1 MVLNWTP
8 EVIVEI
14 FTSAITLLAT
24 LLMFITPRTKNIKSL
39 SYIRLGLFFMGM
51 LFTLD
56 LLANLFLITLLSRI
70 SGLML
75 LPSAVFFAIGI
86 NYTIKETSNS
96 PFLIIVVGLG
106 VLYCFLAFQPGAVGF
121 EFAGGFLNM
130 NWIGLYEAV
139 GSFFIFFVGSA
150 SFYWGLKTWLNAPFL
165 IKREAL
171 IFFIGTVI
179 NGPLTLII
187 YLFYYW
193 NPIFILFAY
202 ATTGLGN
209 LIVCLGIL
217 REPKLLYIL
226 PFTVNRI
233 VVRDREGNPLFDH
246 DWSRSNLSESIFPG
260 FLNAVQL
267 MSEEVINMGGLLDI
281 KLEEG
286 ILTLY
291 ESELISVGLVA
302 SKYSKLLRECV
313 VQFTRDFEQKFERE
327 LKKQVK
333 DIAQYEGAFEL
344 IEKYFSNFPYKNI
357 KSKKQPLLLA
367 GKFAKIPLEIEN
379 KLNNIFTDEKE
390 YQAIKIEL
398 LKSPLGLSSEFFTL
412 YNDLLDETKRISEEK
427 VQYMIEDTDLDK
439 LN

>member
-14 FTSAITLLAT
+14 FTSANILIAT
-24 LLMFITPRTKNIKSL
+24 LLMYILPRTKKIKSL

-51 LFTLD
+51 LFALD
-56 LLANLFLITLLSRI
+56 LLANLFLNTLLSRI
-70 SGLML
+70 CGLML
-75 LPSAVFFAIGI
+75 FPSAVLFAIGI
-86 NYTIKETSNS
+86 NYTIKETYYS
-96 PFLIIVVGLG
+96 PFLLIAGGLG
-106 VLYCFLAFQPGAVGF
+106 VLYFYLAFQPGSVGF
-121 EFAGGFLNM
+121 EFEGGHLNV
-130 NWIGLYEAV
+130 NWIGLYELV
-139 GSFFIFFVGSA
+139 GLFFIFFVGSA

-171 IFFIGTVI
+171 IFFMGTVI
-179 NGPLTLII
+179 NGPLTLLI
-187 YLFYYW
+187 YLFYIW

-209 LIVCLGIL
+209 FFVCLGIL
-217 REPKLLYIL
+217 KEPKLLYIL

-233 VVRDREGNPLFDH
+233 VVRDREGNPLFNH
-246 DWSRSNLSESIFPG
+246 DWSRSSLSDSIFTG

-267 MSEEVINMGGLLDI
+267 MSEEVINMGGLMDI

-313 VQFTRDFEQKFERE
+313 VQFTQDFEQKFERE

-333 DIAQYEGAFEL
+333 DIAQYKGAFEL
-344 IEKYFSNFPYKNI
+344 IEKYFSNFPSRVI
-357 KSKKQPLLLA
+357 SSRKQSLLLSSKYMKRV
-367 GKFAKIPLEIEN
+367 GEFDN
-379 KLNNIFTDEKE
+379 KLKKMFPDEKE
-390 YQAIKIEL
+390 YENIRNELQKSPISLTPDFFSLYDELKAENDKIEDSKDTKVDQL
-398 LKSPLGLSSEFFTL
+398 DLK
-412 YNDLLDETKRISEEK
+412 N
-427 VQYMIEDTDLDK
+427 
-439 LN
+439 

>member
-1 MVLNWTP
+1 MILNWTP

-14 FTSAITLLAT
+14 FTSTVILIAIM
-24 LLMFITPRTKNIKSL
+24 LMYVTPRTKNIKSL
-39 SYIRLGLFFMGM
+39 LYIRLALFFMGM

-75 LPSAVFFAIGI
+75 FPSALFFAIGI

-96 PFLIIVVGLG
+96 PFLIIVIGLG
-106 VLYCFLAFQPGAVGF
+106 VLFCYLAFQPGAVGIEF
-121 EFAGGFLNM
+121 EGGHLNM
-130 NWIGLYEAV
+130 NWIGLYELV
-139 GSFFIFFVGSA
+139 GSIFIFFVGSA

-171 IFFIGTVI
+171 IFFMGTVI
-179 NGPLTLII
+179 SGPVTLII

-193 NPIFILFAY
+193 NPVFIPFAY
-202 ATTGLGN
+202 ATAGLGI
-209 LIVCLGIL
+209 LIYCLGIL
-217 REPKLLYIL
+217 KEPKLLYIL
-226 PFTVNRI
+226 PFTVNRL

-246 DWSRSNLSESIFPG
+246 DWSLSSLNESIFTA
-260 FLNAVQL
+260 FLNTVQL
-267 MSEEVINMGGLLDI
+267 MSEEVINKGGLLDI

-291 ESELISVGLVA
+291 ESELISVGLIA

-344 IEKYFSNFPYKNI
+344 IEKYFS
-357 KSKKQPLLLA
+357 
-367 GKFAKIPLEIEN
+367 
-379 KLNNIFTDEKE
+379 TRVEKT
-390 YQAIKIEL
+390 
-398 LKSPLGLSSEFFTL
+398 G
-412 YNDLLDETKRISEEK
+412 
-427 VQYMIEDTDLDK
+427 
-439 LN
+439 

>member
-14 FTSAITLLAT
+14 FTSAITLIAT
-24 LLMFITPRTKNIKSL
+24 LLMYVTPRTKNIKSL
-39 SYIRLGLFFMGM
+39 SYIRLALFFMGM

-56 LLANLFLITLLSRI
+56 LLANLFLLTLLSRI

-75 LPSAVFFAIGI
+75 FPSAVFFAIGI

-96 PFLIIVVGLG
+96 PFLIIIVGLG
-106 VLYCFLAFQPGAVGF
+106 VLYCYLAFQPGAVGLEF
-121 EFAGGFLNM
+121 EGGHLNL
-130 NWIGLYEAV
+130 NWIGLYELG

-171 IFFIGTVI
+171 IFFMGTVI

-187 YLFYYW
+187 YLLNYW

-202 ATTGLGN
+202 ATAGLGN

-217 REPKLLYIL
+217 KEPKLLYIL

-233 VVRDREGNPLFDH
+233 VVRDREGNPLFNH
-246 DWSRSNLSESIFPG
+246 DWSSSSLSDSIFIG

-286 ILTLY
+286 IFTLY
-291 ESELISVGLVA
+291 ESEVISVGLVA

-313 VQFTRDFEQKFERE
+313 LQFTRDFEQKFERE

-357 KSKKQPLLLA
+357 KSKKQPLLLT
-367 GKFAKIPLEIEN
+367 GKFVKIPLEIEY
-379 KLNNIFTDEKE
+379 KLKSIFTDEKE
-390 YQAIKIEL
+390 YETIKSEL
-398 LKSPLGLSSEFFTL
+398 LKSPLSFSSEFFTL
-412 YNDLLDETKRISEEK
+412 YNDLMDETKRISEEK
-427 VQYMIEDTDLDK
+427 SLYLNDNIDLDK
-439 LN
+439 

>member
-14 FTSAITLLAT
+14 FTSAIILSAT
-24 LLMFITPRTKNIKSL
+24 VLMYITPRTKKIKSL
-39 SYIRLGLFFMGM
+39 FYIRLGLFFMGM
-51 LFTLD
+51 LFALD
-56 LLANLFLITLLSRI
+56 LLANLFLNTLLSRI
-70 SGLML
+70 CGLML
-75 LPSAVFFAIGI
+75 FPSAALFAIGI
-86 NYTIKETSNS
+86 NYTIKETYNS
-96 PFLIIVVGLG
+96 IFLIIVAGLG
-106 VLYCFLAFQPGAVGF
+106 VLYCYLAFQPGAIGF
-121 EFAGGFLNM
+121 EFEGGHLSV

-171 IFFIGTVI
+171 IFFMGTVI

-209 LIVCLGIL
+209 LIVCIGIL
-217 REPKLLYIL
+217 KEPKLLYIL

-233 VVRDREGNPLFDH
+233 VVRDRERNPLFSH
-246 DWSRSNLSESIFPG
+246 DWSRSSLNESIFIG

-267 MSEEVINMGGLLDI
+267 MSEEVINMGRLLDI
-281 KLEEG
+281 KSEEG

-291 ESELISVGLVA
+291 KSELISVGLVA

-313 VQFTRDFEQKFERE
+313 LQFTQDFEQKFERE
-327 LKKQVK
+327 LKKQVW

-344 IEKYFSNFPYKNI
+344 IEKYFSNFPSHVISSRN
-357 KSKKQPLLLA
+357 QPLLLSSKYVKRV
-367 GKFAKIPLEIEN
+367 GELDN
-379 KLNNIFTDEKE
+379 KLRKMFPDEKE
-390 YQAIKIEL
+390 YENIRNEMQKSPIGLASDFFSLYGELKGEIDKIEDKKVDQL
-398 LKSPLGLSSEFFTL
+398 DLK
-412 YNDLLDETKRISEEK
+412 D
-427 VQYMIEDTDLDK
+427 
-439 LN
+439 

>member
-8 EVIVEI
+8 GVIVEI
-14 FTSAITLLAT
+14 FTSSVILIAI
-24 LLMFITPRTKNIKSL
+24 LLMYVTPRTRNVKSL
-39 SYIRLGLFFMGM
+39 SYIRFALFFMGM
-51 LFTLD
+51 LFALD

-75 LPSAVFFAIGI
+75 FPSAVFFAIGI

-96 PFLIIVVGLG
+96 PFLIIVIGLG
-106 VLYCFLAFQPGAVGF
+106 VLFCYLAIQPEAVGYEF
-121 EFAGGFLNM
+121 EGGYLNV
-130 NWIGLYEAV
+130 NWIGLYELL
-139 GSFFIFFVGSA
+139 GSIFIFFVGSL

-202 ATTGLGN
+202 ATTGLGV
-209 LIVCLGIL
+209 LILCLGIIK
-217 REPKLLYIL
+217 EPKLLYIL
-226 PFTVNRI
+226 PFTVNRL

-246 DWSRSNLSESIFPG
+246 DWSRSSLSDTIFPG

-267 MSEEVINMGGLLDI
+267 MSEEVINLGGLLDI

-286 ILTLY
+286 IFTLY

-313 VQFTRDFEQKFERE
+313 VQFTRDFEQKFKLE

-333 DIAQYEGAFEL
+333 DIAQYDGAFEF

-367 GKFAKIPLEIEN
+367 GKFAKIPLELEN
-379 KLNNIFTDEKE
+379 KLSNIFTDEKE
-390 YQAIKIEL
+390 YEAIKTEL
-398 LKSPLGLSSEFFTL
+398 LKSPLGLTSAFFTL
-412 YNDLLDETKRISEEK
+412 YSDLQDEIKRISEEESL
-427 VQYMIEDTDLDK
+427 YLNDNNDLDK
-439 LN
+439 

>member
-14 FTSAITLLAT
+14 FTIAIILIAI
-24 LLMFITPRTKNIKSL
+24 LLMYITSRTKHVKSL
-39 SYIRLGLFFMGM
+39 SYIRFGIFFMGM
-51 LFTLD
+51 LFALD

-75 LPSAVFFAIGI
+75 FPSAVFFAIGI

-96 PFLIIVVGLG
+96 PFLIIVIGLG
-106 VLYCFLAFQPGAVGF
+106 ILFCYLAFQPGAIGF
-121 EFAGGFLNM
+121 EFEGGHLNV
-130 NWIGLYEAV
+130 NWIGLYELV

-171 IFFIGTVI
+171 ISFMGTVI
-179 NGPLTLII
+179 SGPVTLIL

-202 ATTGLGN
+202 ATTGLGI
-209 LIVCLGIL
+209 LVFCLGIL
-217 REPKLLYIL
+217 KEPKLLYIL
-226 PFTVNRI
+226 PFTVNRL

-246 DWSRSNLSESIFPG
+246 DWSRSILNESIFTA
-260 FLNAVQL
+260 FLNTVQL
-267 MSEEVINMGGLLDI
+267 MSEEVINLGGLLDI

-286 ILTLY
+286 IFTLY

-302 SKYSKLLRECV
+302 SKHSKLLRECV
-313 VQFTRDFEQKFERE
+313 VQFTRDFEQKFKRE

-333 DIAQYEGAFEL
+333 DIVWYEGAFEL
-344 IEKYFSNFPYKNI
+344 IEKYFSNFPYKII

-379 KLNNIFTDEKE
+379 KLNNIFTNKKE
-390 YQAIKIEL
+390 YEVIKTEL

-412 YNDLLDETKRISEEK
+412 YNDLIDETKCISEEK
-427 VQYMIEDTDLDK
+427 SRKLNDNNDLDK
-439 LN
+439 SL

>member
-1 MVLNWTP
+1 MALNWTP

-14 FTSAITLLAT
+14 FTSAFTLLAM
-24 LLMFITPRTKNIKSL
+24 LLMYITPRTKKIRSL

-75 LPSAVFFAIGI
+75 FPSAVFFAIGI

-96 PFLIIVVGLG
+96 PFLILVVGLG
-106 VLYCFLAFQPGAVGF
+106 VLYCYLAFQPGAVGF
-121 EFAGGFLNM
+121 ELVGGHLNL
-130 NWIGLYEAV
+130 NWIGLYELL
-139 GSFFIFFVGSA
+139 GSIFIVFVGSA
-150 SFYWGLKTWLNAPFL
+150 SFYWGIKTWLNAPFL

-171 IFFIGTVI
+171 MFFIGTVL

-202 ATTGLGN
+202 ITTSLGL
-209 LIVCLGIL
+209 LIICLGIIK
-217 REPKLLYIL
+217 EPKLLYIL
-226 PFTVNRI
+226 PFTVNRL

-246 DWSRSNLSESIFPG
+246 DWSLSSLSESIFSG
-260 FLNAVQL
+260 FLNTVQL
-267 MSEEVINMGGLLDI
+267 MSEEVINKGGLLDI
-281 KLEEG
+281 NLEEG
-286 ILTLY
+286 IFTLY

-344 IEKYFSNFPYKNI
+344 IEKYFSNFPYKII

-379 KLNNIFTDEKE
+379 KLNSIFSDEKE
-390 YQAIKIEL
+390 YETIKTEL

-412 YNDLLDETKRISEEK
+412 YNDLMDETTRISEEK
-427 VQYMIEDTDLDK
+427 IRYIIDDKDLDK
-439 LN
+439 

>member
-14 FTSAITLLAT
+14 FTSTIILIALI
-24 LLMFITPRTKNIKSL
+24 LMYVTPRTKNIKSL
-39 SYIRLGLFFMGM
+39 SYIRLGLFFVGM

-56 LLANLFLITLLSRI
+56 VLANLFLNPLLCRI

-75 LPSAVFFAIGI
+75 FPSAVFFAIGI

-96 PFLIIVVGLG
+96 PFLVIIIGLG
-106 VLYCFLAFQPGAVGF
+106 VLFCYLAFQPGAVGV
-121 EFAGGFLNM
+121 ELVEGHLNM
-130 NWIGLYEAV
+130 NWIGLYELV
-139 GSFFIFFVGSA
+139 GSIFIFFVASA

-171 IFFIGTVI
+171 IFLIGTVI

-209 LIVCLGIL
+209 LIVCLGIIK
-217 REPKLLYIL
+217 EPKLLYIL
-226 PFTVNRI
+226 PFTVNRL

-246 DWSRSNLSESIFPG
+246 DWSHSSFNESIFPG

-286 ILTLY
+286 IFTLNK
-291 ESELISVGLVA
+291 SELISVGLVA

-327 LKKQVK
+327 LKKHVK

-367 GKFAKIPLEIEN
+367 GEFAKIPLEIEN
-379 KLNNIFTDEKE
+379 KLSNIFTDEKE
-390 YQAIKIEL
+390 YQAIKTEL
-398 LKSPLGLSSEFFTL
+398 LKSPLGLTSAFFTL
-412 YNDLLDETKRISEEK
+412 YNDLIDENKRISEKESLHLN
-427 VQYMIEDTDLDK
+427 DNNDLDK
-439 LN
+439 

>member
-14 FTSAITLLAT
+14 FTSVSILIAV
-24 LLMFITPRTKNIKSL
+24 LLMYLTPRTKKVKSL
-39 SYIRLGLFFMGM
+39 SYIRLALFFMGM

-56 LLANLFLITLLSRI
+56 LLANLFLSTLLCRI

-75 LPSAVFFAIGI
+75 FPSAVFFAIGI

-96 PFLIIVVGLG
+96 PFLIIVIGLG
-106 VLYCFLAFQPGAVGF
+106 VLFCYLAFQPEAVGF
-121 EFAGGFLNM
+121 EFEGGYLNV
-130 NWIGLYEAV
+130 NWIGLYELV
-139 GSFFIFFVGSA
+139 GSLFIFFVGSA

-165 IKREAL
+165 IKREAF

-179 NGPLTLII
+179 NGPLTLIM

-202 ATTGLGN
+202 ATTGLGI
-209 LIVCLGIL
+209 LILCLGIIK
-217 REPKLLYIL
+217 EPKLLYIL
-226 PFTVNRI
+226 PFTVNRL

-246 DWSRSNLSESIFPG
+246 DWSRSSLSESIFPG

-267 MSEEVINMGGLLDI
+267 MSEEVINLGGLLDI

-286 ILTLY
+286 IFTLY

-313 VQFTRDFEQKFERE
+313 VQFTRDFEQKFKLE

-367 GKFAKIPLEIEN
+367 GKFAKIPLEIED
-379 KLNNIFTDEKE
+379 KLSKIFTDEKE
-390 YQAIKIEL
+390 YQAIKTEL
-398 LKSPLGLSSEFFTL
+398 LKSPLGLTSEFFTL
-412 YNDLLDETKRISEEK
+412 YNDLLDESKRISEENSL
-427 VQYMIEDTDLDK
+427 YLNDNNDLDE
-439 LN
+439 

>member
-24 LLMFITPRTKNIKSL
+24 LLMYITPRTKNIKSL

-246 DWSRSNLSESIFPG
+246 DWSSSNLSESIFTG

-390 YQAIKIEL
+390 YRAIKIEL

-412 YNDLLDETKRISEEK
+412 YIDLLDETKRISEEK
-427 VQYMIEDTDLDK
+427 VQYMIEETDLDK

>member
-14 FTSAITLLAT
+14 FTSASILIAT
-24 LLMFITPRTKNIKSL
+24 LLMCFTPRTKNIKSL

-51 LFTLD
+51 LFSLD
-56 LLANLFLITLLSRI
+56 LLANLFLITLLSQI

-75 LPSAVFFAIGI
+75 FPSAVFFAIGI

-96 PFLIIVVGLG
+96 PFLIIVIGLG
-106 VLYCFLAFQPGAVGF
+106 VLFCYIAFQPGAVGF
-121 EFAGGFLNM
+121 EFEGGHLNV
-130 NWIGLYEAV
+130 NWMGLYELM
-139 GSFFIFFVGSA
+139 GLIFISFVGSA

-171 IFFIGTVI
+171 IFLIGTVI
-179 NGPLTLII
+179 NGPLTLTI

-209 LIVCLGIL
+209 LIVCLGIIK
-217 REPKLLYIL
+217 EPKLLYIL
-226 PFTVNRI
+226 PFTVNRL

-246 DWSRSNLSESIFPG
+246 DWSRSSFNESIFPG

-286 ILTLY
+286 IFTLY
-291 ESELISVGLVA
+291 KSELISVGLVA

-327 LKKQVK
+327 LKKQVN

-357 KSKKQPLLLA
+357 KSKKQPLLLS

-379 KLNNIFTDEKE
+379 KLSNIFTDEKE
-390 YQAIKIEL
+390 YQAIKTEL
-398 LKSPLGLSSEFFTL
+398 LKSPLGLTSAFFTL
-412 YNDLLDETKRISEEK
+412 YNDLIDETKRISEEETLLL
-427 VQYMIEDTDLDK
+427 IDDNDLDK
-439 LN
+439 

>member
-313 VQFTRDFEQKFERE
+313 EQFTRDFEQKFERE

>member
-14 FTSAITLLAT
+14 FTSTVILIAI
-24 LLMFITPRTKNIKSL
+24 LLMYVTPRTKNIKSL
-39 SYIRLGLFFMGM
+39 SYIRLALFFMGM

-75 LPSAVFFAIGI
+75 FPSAVFFAIGI

-106 VLYCFLAFQPGAVGF
+106 VLFCYFAFQPGAIGF
-121 EFAGGFLNM
+121 EYKGGYLNV
-130 NWIGLYEAV
+130 NWIGLYELV
-139 GSFFIFFVGSA
+139 GSIFIFFVGSA

-171 IFFIGTVI
+171 IFFLGTVI
-179 NGPLTLII
+179 NGPLTVII

-202 ATTGLGN
+202 ATTGLGI
-209 LIVCLGIL
+209 LLLCLGIIK
-217 REPKLLYIL
+217 EPKLLYIL
-226 PFTVNRI
+226 PFTVNRL

-246 DWSRSNLSESIFPG
+246 DWSRSSLSESIFPG

-267 MSEEVINMGGLLDI
+267 MSEEVINLGGLLDI

-286 ILTLY
+286 IFTLY

-302 SKYSKLLRECV
+302 SKYSILLRECV

-327 LKKQVK
+327 LKRQVK

-367 GKFAKIPLEIEN
+367 GKFAKVPLEIEN
-379 KLNNIFTDEKE
+379 KLSNIFTDEKE
-390 YQAIKIEL
+390 YQAIKTEL
-398 LKSPLGLSSEFFTL
+398 LKSPLGLFSEFFTL
-412 YNDLLDETKRISEEK
+412 YKNLIDETKRISEEK
-427 VQYMIEDTDLDK
+427 SLYLNDNYDLDK
-439 LN
+439 

>member
-14 FTSAITLLAT
+14 FTSAITLIAT
-24 LLMFITPRTKNIKSL
+24 LLMYVTPRTKNVKSL
-39 SYIRLGLFFMGM
+39 SYIRLALFFMGM

-56 LLANLFLITLLSRI
+56 LLANLFLLTLLSRI

-75 LPSAVFFAIGI
+75 FPSAVFFAIGI

-96 PFLIIVVGLG
+96 PFLIIIVGLG
-106 VLYCFLAFQPGAVGF
+106 VLYCYLAFQPGAVGLEF
-121 EFAGGFLNM
+121 EGVYLNL
-130 NWIGLYEAV
+130 NWIGLYELG

-171 IFFIGTVI
+171 IFFMGTVI

-187 YLFYYW
+187 YLLNYW

-202 ATTGLGN
+202 ATAGLGN
-209 LIVCLGIL
+209 LIVCIGIIK
-217 REPKLLYIL
+217 EPKLLYIL
-226 PFTVNRI
+226 PFTVNRLI
-233 VVRDREGNPLFDH
+233 VRDREGNAIFDH
-246 DWSRSNLSESIFPG
+246 DWSSSSLSDSIFTG

-313 VQFTRDFEQKFERE
+313 LQFTRDFEQKFERE

-357 KSKKQPLLLA
+357 KSKKQPLLLT
-367 GKFAKIPLEIEN
+367 GKFVKIPFEIEY
-379 KLNNIFTDEKE
+379 KLKSIFTDEKE
-390 YQAIKIEL
+390 YETIKSEL
-398 LKSPLGLSSEFFTL
+398 LKSPLSFSSEFFTL
-412 YNDLLDETKRISEEK
+412 YNDLMDETKRISEEK
-427 VQYMIEDTDLDK
+427 SLSFNDNIDLDK
-439 LN
+439 

>member
-1 MVLNWTP
+1 VKGKMVLNWTS

-14 FTSAITLLAT
+14 FTSVIILVAT
-24 LLMFITPRTKNIKSL
+24 LLMYITPRTKNVKSL
-39 SYIRLGLFFMGM
+39 SYIRLGIFFMGM
-51 LFTLD
+51 LFALD
-56 LLANLFLITLLSRI
+56 VLANLFLITLLSRI

-75 LPSAVFFAIGI
+75 FPSAVLFAIGI

-96 PFLIIVVGLG
+96 SFLIIVVGLG
-106 VLYCFLAFQPGAVGF
+106 VLFCYLAFQPGAIGF
-121 EFAGGFLNM
+121 EFEGGHLNV
-130 NWIGLYEAV
+130 NWIGLYELV

-165 IKREAL
+165 IKREAF
-171 IFFIGTVI
+171 IFFMGTVI
-179 NGPLTLII
+179 SGPVTLIL

-202 ATTGLGN
+202 ATTGLGI
-209 LIVCLGIL
+209 LIFCLVIL
-217 REPKLLYIL
+217 KEPKLLYK
-226 PFTVNRI
+226 
-233 VVRDREGNPLFDH
+233 
-246 DWSRSNLSESIFPG
+246 SIFTT
-260 FLNAVQL
+260 FLNTVQL
-267 MSEEVINMGGLLDI
+267 MSEEVINKGGLLDI

-291 ESELISVGLVA
+291 KSELISVGLVA
-302 SKYSKLLRECV
+302 SNYSKLLRECV

-344 IEKYFSNFPYKNI
+344 IEKYFSNFPYKII
-357 KSKKQPLLLA
+357 KNKKQPLLLA

-379 KLNNIFTDEKE
+379 RLSNIFTDEKE
-390 YQAIKIEL
+390 YQAIKTEL

-412 YNDLLDETKRISEEK
+412 YNDLIDETKRISEEK
-427 VQYMIEDTDLDK
+427 SLYLNDNNDLDV
-439 LN
+439 

>member
-14 FTSAITLLAT
+14 FTSTIILIAT
-24 LLMFITPRTKNIKSL
+24 LLMYITPRTKNIRSL

-51 LFTLD
+51 LFMLD

-75 LPSAVFFAIGI
+75 FPSAVFFVIGI

-96 PFLIIVVGLG
+96 PFLIIIIGLG
-106 VLYCFLAFQPGAVGF
+106 VLYSYLAFQPGAVGF
-121 EFAGGFLNM
+121 ELVGGHLNL
-130 NWIGLYEAV
+130 NWIGLYELV
-139 GSFFIFFVGSA
+139 GSIFIFFVACA

-171 IFFIGTVI
+171 IFFMGTVI

-202 ATTGLGN
+202 ATTGLG
-209 LIVCLGIL
+209 IL
-217 REPKLLYIL
+217 VFCIGVLKEPKLLYIL
-226 PFTVNRI
+226 PFTVNRL

-246 DWSRSNLSESIFPG
+246 DWSSSNLSESIFPG

-313 VQFTRDFEQKFERE
+313 LQFTRDFEQKFERE
-327 LKKQVK
+327 LKKQVN

-344 IEKYFSNFPYKNI
+344 IEKYFSNFPYKYI
-357 KSKKQPLLLA
+357 KSKKQPLLLT

-390 YQAIKIEL
+390 YETIKTEL

-412 YNDLLDETKRISEEK
+412 YNDLIDETKRISEEK
-427 VQYMIEDTDLDK
+427 SLY
-439 LN
+439 LNDNSD

>member
-14 FTSAITLLAT
+14 FTGTVILIAI
-24 LLMFITPRTKNIKSL
+24 LLMYVTPRTRNIKSL
-39 SYIRLGLFFMGM
+39 SYIRLALFFMGM

-56 LLANLFLITLLSRI
+56 LLANLFLNTILSRI

-75 LPSAVFFAIGI
+75 FPSAVFFAIGI

-96 PFLIIVVGLG
+96 PFLIIVIGLG
-106 VLYCFLAFQPGAVGF
+106 ALFCYLAFQPGAVGF
-121 EFAGGFLNM
+121 EFEGGYLNV
-130 NWIGLYEAV
+130 NWIGLYELV
-139 GSFFIFFVGSA
+139 GSLFIFFVGSA

-202 ATTGLGN
+202 ATTGLGI
-209 LIVCLGIL
+209 LILCLGIIK
-217 REPKLLYIL
+217 EPKLLYIL
-226 PFTVNRI
+226 PFTVNRL

-246 DWSRSNLSESIFPG
+246 DWSRSNLTESIFPG

-267 MSEEVINMGGLLDI
+267 MSEEVINLGGLLDI

-286 ILTLY
+286 IFTLY

-313 VQFTRDFEQKFERE
+313 VQFTRDFEQKFKLK

-333 DIAQYEGAFEL
+333 DMAQYEGAFEL

-357 KSKKQPLLLA
+357 TSKKQPLLLA

-379 KLNNIFTDEKE
+379 KLSNIFTDEKE
-390 YQAIKIEL
+390 YQAIKTEL
-398 LKSPLGLSSEFFTL
+398 LKSPLGLSSAFFTL
-412 YNDLLDETKRISEEK
+412 YKDLKDETKRISEEESL
-427 VQYMIEDTDLDK
+427 YLNDNNDLDE
-439 LN
+439 

>member
-14 FTSAITLLAT
+14 FTSTVILIAI
-24 LLMFITPRTKNIKSL
+24 LLMYVTPRTKNIKSL
-39 SYIRLGLFFMGM
+39 SYIRLALFFMGM

-56 LLANLFLITLLSRI
+56 LVANLFLNTILSRI

-75 LPSAVFFAIGI
+75 FPSAVFFTIGI

-96 PFLIIVVGLG
+96 PFLIIVIGLG
-106 VLYCFLAFQPGAVGF
+106 VLFFYLAFQPGAVGF
-121 EFAGGFLNM
+121 EFEGGYLNV
-130 NWIGLYEAV
+130 NWIGLYELV
-139 GSFFIFFVGSA
+139 GSCFIFFVGSA

-165 IKREAL
+165 IKRESL
-171 IFFIGTVI
+171 LFFIGTVI
-179 NGPLTLII
+179 NGPLTIII

-202 ATTGLGN
+202 ATTGLGI
-209 LIVCLGIL
+209 LILCLGIIK
-217 REPKLLYIL
+217 EPKLLYIL
-226 PFTVNRI
+226 PFTVNRL

-246 DWSRSNLSESIFPG
+246 DWSRSSLSESIFPG

-267 MSEEVINMGGLLDI
+267 MSEEVINLGGLLDI

-286 ILTLY
+286 IFTLY

-313 VQFTRDFEQKFERE
+313 VQFTRDFEQKFELE

-379 KLNNIFTDEKE
+379 KLSHIFTDEKE
-390 YQAIKIEL
+390 YQVVKTEL
-398 LKSPLGLSSEFFTL
+398 LKSPLGLSSAFFTL
-412 YNDLLDETKRISEEK
+412 YNDLLDETKRISEEESL
-427 VQYMIEDTDLDK
+427 YLNDNNDLD
-439 LN
+439 

>member
-14 FTSAITLLAT
+14 FTSVIILIAT
-24 LLMFITPRTKNIKSL
+24 LLMYITPRTKNIKSL

-51 LFTLD
+51 LFALD
-56 LLANLFLITLLSRI
+56 LLANLFLLTLLCRI

-75 LPSAVFFAIGI
+75 FPSAVFFAIGI

-96 PFLIIVVGLG
+96 PFLIIVIGLG
-106 VLYCFLAFQPGAVGF
+106 VLYCYLAFQPGAIGF
-121 EFAGGFLNM
+121 EYEGGHLNV
-130 NWIGLYEAV
+130 NWIGLYELV
-139 GSFFIFFVGSA
+139 GSIFIFFVGSA

-171 IFFIGTVI
+171 IFFLGTVI

-202 ATTGLGN
+202 ATTGLGI
-209 LIVCLGIL
+209 LILCLGIL
-217 REPKLLYIL
+217 KEPKLLYIL
-226 PFTVNRI
+226 PFTVNRL

-246 DWSRSNLSESIFPG
+246 DWSRSSLSESIFTG
-260 FLNAVQL
+260 FLNTVQL
-267 MSEEVINMGGLLDI
+267 MSEEVINKGGLLDI
-281 KLEEG
+281 NLEEG
-286 ILTLY
+286 IFTLY

-344 IEKYFSNFPYKNI
+344 IEKYFSNFPYSII

-367 GKFAKIPLEIEN
+367 GKFAKIALDIEN
-379 KLNNIFTDEKE
+379 KLNVIFTNEKE
-390 YQAIKIEL
+390 YQAIKTEL
-398 LKSPLGLSSEFFTL
+398 LKSPVGLSSEFFTL
-412 YNDLLDETKRISEEK
+412 YNDLIDEKKRISEEK
-427 VQYMIEDTDLDK
+427 SLFLNDNNDLDK
-439 LN
+439 

>member
-56 LLANLFLITLLSRI
+56 LLANLFLFTLLSRI

-106 VLYCFLAFQPGAVGF
+106 VLYCYLAFQPGAVGF